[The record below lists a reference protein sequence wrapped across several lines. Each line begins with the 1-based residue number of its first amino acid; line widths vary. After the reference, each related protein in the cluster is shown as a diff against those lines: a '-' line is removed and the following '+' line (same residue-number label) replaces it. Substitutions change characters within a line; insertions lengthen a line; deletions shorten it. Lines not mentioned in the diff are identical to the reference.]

1 MDKKVIKVYDTEIIE
16 YDIHQQKI
24 SISINYIYIYIN
36 ATVASNKFPFGKQDF
51 RYFIGYEDNKEIRPL
66 CIFFPEMSI
75 YKSYS
80 DKTKYMNKDEK
91 N

>member
-51 RYFIGYEDNKEIRPL
+51 RYFIGYEDNKEIRN
-66 CIFFPEMSI
+66 FFPEMSI